1 MTVVSLRL
9 FTSMGSSINEKS
21 IAITPTA
28 GLTREVLTMYLLPA
42 LQAFYLSALVLLV
55 GMILQSLS
63 EYKLQDKT

>member
-1 MTVVSLRL
+1 MTVVSLCL

-28 GLTREVLTMYLLPA
+28 GLTHEVLTMYLLPA